1 MKKGS
6 LKSGEAAFLV
16 FDLLNSVIRGA
27 PCGGWGRG
35 GLGRRGRRGGK
46 GETHALVEGGGGGGL
61 LVHVDVGDTIFVSVA
76 VWWPRPYM
84 RRFETTSRP
93 ISGTSAG
100 K

>member
-1 MKKGS
+1 MEDGE
-6 LKSGEAAFLV
+6 GEA
-16 FDLLNSVIRGA
+16 
-27 PCGGWGRG
+27 
-35 GLGRRGRRGGK
+35 LGVEAERA
-46 GETHALVEGGGGGGL
+46 EPHALVEGGGGGVL